1 MIESRDEEWRRLLDD
16 EITSAEKHFKKKTK
30 SEIQLVQTKV
40 MAEMKRLH
48 SEDLETLTEIIGS
61 ANHAHDQ

>member
-1 MIESRDEEWRRLLDD
+1 M
-16 EITSAEKHFKKKTK
+16 
-30 SEIQLVQTKV
+30 SEIKLVQTKV